1 MTRQP
6 AAPTQ
11 ALDGLTGVLADLVCW
26 MTFYLQQCEDD
37 EVDLEVAEEL
47 TRVLGDALRALPV
60 TDRLRFLEHAAAR
73 SSSSKVADYR
83 QFLIGLAESLGLE

>member
-1 MTRQP
+1 VTP
-6 AAPTQ
+6 SPSAPTQ

-26 MTFYLQQCEDD
+26 MAFYLQQCEDD

-47 TRVLGDALRALPV
+47 TRVLGDTLRAMPV

-73 SSSSKVADYR
+73 SSSANVADYR
-83 QFLIGLAESLGLE
+83 QFLISLAESFGLE